1 MTDRRSPTTG
11 LPPRAGVG
19 LKPMHYAD
27 ILQSQ
32 PDIGWLELHPENYMG
47 AGGPSHHYL
56 ERLRALHPLSFH
68 GVGLSIGSAQGL
80 AQDHLQRLR
89 KLLERYQ
96 PASFSE
102 HLAWSSHGGIFMNDL
117 LPLPYTQQTL
127 ALVIR
132 HVDQT
137 QQALGRRILIENP
150 STYLRFAH
158 QEMTET
164 EFLAELA
171 RRSGCGLLLDINNAH
186 VSAVNHGFDAQ
197 AYIDAFPAAAVEE
210 IHLAGHAMG
219 DDGEGGRLLID
230 AHDRPVDK
238 AVLALYRR
246 FLLRAG
252 PRPTLIEW
260 DNDIPAWDILL
271 AEARQADA
279 IMAECREAAH
289 AA

>member
-56 ERLRALHPLSFH
+56 ESLRALHPLSFH